1 MWSTFIH
8 RGSTDDVTER
18 REAVVGRDLLSS
30 FQQAG
35 PGLDT
40 GCRLPCTSR
49 YCCYQKMELDERLTV
64 MDQILAKFPVLI
76 ENI

>member
-18 REAVVGRDLLSS
+18 REAVVGRDLLSP

-35 PGLDT
+35 PGSEHRVQPAVHFAVLL
-40 GCRLPCTSR
+40 LPEYEIR
-49 YCCYQKMELDERLTV
+49 
-64 MDQILAKFPVLI
+64 
-76 ENI
+76 